1 MFPLT
6 QEQQNSL
13 LKTKLFI
20 GNKSVFLSKRCL
32 ILLICNNWFMQLGPV
47 LGICTLQGRYR
58 SIHAPR
64 SLAYET
70 GEIVFPNMNKEI

>member
-1 MFPLT
+1 MFPPT

-32 ILLICNNWFMQLGPV
+32 ILLIYNNWFMQLEAV
-47 LGICTLQGRYR
+47 LGICTYR